1 MRIIS
6 VIILCLCFC
15 NCKSQNKVFFDNLDN
30 ELTEYILQKSNK
42 NSDEKQRYLN
52 NEIKYLFESRKEFFS
67 NFNLDKISE
76 MNLIEILNPEMPS
89 SMYTA
94 SLKINSK
101 VYLFK
106 RGVSSEDQ
114 FNKMDFDSFKK
125 QHKMLACM
133 LLEMD
138 NTPNKLNDSQGD
150 SSFHFTAFVTKINS
164 DDSVFTYIP
173 KNICSSIQ

>member
-1 MRIIS
+1 
-6 VIILCLCFC
+6 
-15 NCKSQNKVFFDNLDN
+15 
-30 ELTEYILQKSNK
+30 
-42 NSDEKQRYLN
+42 
-52 NEIKYLFESRKEFFS
+52 
-67 NFNLDKISE
+67 